1 MCFYLS
7 GLTLSDLGAIF
18 RSWTYSQNMEI
29 CHHQRKLKK
38 GAGRLG
44 RREGSDTLIHC
55 LRVKVYTLSLE
66 GTLETSVLNK
76 LILWPSN
83 YTSWNLSDR
92 YTHESTEGILYRLF
106 MATGKD

>member
-1 MCFYLS
+1 
-7 GLTLSDLGAIF
+7 
-18 RSWTYSQNMEI
+18 MEI

-44 RREGSDTLIHC
+44 RREGSDTLMHC
-55 LRVKVYTLSLE
+55 LRVKIYTVSLE

-76 LILWPSN
+76 LNLWPSN

-106 MATGKD
+106 TATGKD